1 MASIKLTEEQVD
13 KISKLEMSI
22 NHWSI
27 EHSKLT
33 VQLRRMVD
41 ALDTLYESRR
51 KELDGLLREHGNDPN
66 KVNSA
71 YVDNEGNLVFN
82 IEA

>member
-1 MASIKLTEEQVD
+1 MVSIKLTEEQAD

-27 EHSKLT
+27 EHAKLS

-51 KELDGLLREHGNDPN
+51 KELDDLLRASGKDPN
-66 KVNSA
+66 KVKSA
-71 YVDNEGNLVFN
+71 YVDNEGNLVFD